1 MKLSKNTLRV
11 LYGGLVV
18 LIAGCSFLLVKN
30 ALKRKDSLAVSQKVK
45 EEMQRKRLVYGEGE
59 LRVLG
64 TEMMKEVYGELDVK
78 SPQEVI
84 RKEINNYLLGDE
96 KAVDVI
102 YSLLDKNKES
112 VTLNSYG
119 AIMRN
124 CYLLKEIG
132 LIKLSEHCVKKGL
145 GVDGS
150 GYGQVMEKAKEVLG
164 RLLDKGGFD
173 ERNTNHVVSAAVG
186 YWVHGIEDHE
196 FDYLLL
202 ELVKKS
208 PWQIYVDSSDIGQI
222 YLWQMVALYNPRV
235 MAGGLREKLKWA
247 YGKFE
252 SQGMDNPRLRELKA
266 YMAE

>member
-1 MKLSKNTLRV
+1 MRLNNNIQKVLVGASLVIGLGGIFVLSKEAMR
-11 LYGGLVV
+11 
-18 LIAGCSFLLVKN
+18 
-30 ALKRKDSLAVSQKVK
+30 RKDNLEVSNKVK

-64 TEMMKEVYGELDVK
+64 TEMMKEVYAGLEVK
-78 SPQEVI
+78 SPQEII

-96 KAVDVI
+96 AAVDRI
-102 YSLLDKNKES
+102 YNEIDRIKDGVSLN
-112 VTLNSYG
+112 NYG

-132 LIKLSEHCVKKGL
+132 LIKLSEHCVRKGL
-145 GVDGS
+145 GVEGQ

-164 RLLDKGGFD
+164 SLLEKGSFD
-173 ERNTNHVVSAAVG
+173 ERNTNHVVSATVG

-208 PWQIYVDSSDIGQI
+208 PWKIYVDSSDLGQI

-247 YGKFE
+247 YKQFE
-252 SQGMDNPRLRELKA
+252 SQGMDNPRFREMKA